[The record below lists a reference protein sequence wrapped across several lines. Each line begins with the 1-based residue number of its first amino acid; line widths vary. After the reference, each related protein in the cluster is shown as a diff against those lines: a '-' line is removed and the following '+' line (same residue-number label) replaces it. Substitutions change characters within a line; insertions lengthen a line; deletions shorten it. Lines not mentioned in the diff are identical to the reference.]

1 MRQTQIKEIKEKLNI
16 KEEVSLPP
24 TKAKNGK
31 RASIEDLIDRYGL
44 VCEQIKEL
52 EKTKE
57 LLRAQ
62 LLSYLGEGTYQ
73 GTKYQ
78 VSIDKRVNYEFNPV
92 DVYKKLGLK
101 AFLQV
106 VKVQAS
112 QLARFIPQVE
122 LNKFASVVKETLVVS
137 VKEKGG
143 K

>member
-1 MRQTQIKEIKEKLNI
+1 MKAVRTKKTLDV
-16 KEEVSLPP
+16 KEETSLPP
-24 TKAKNGK
+24 AKAKEGK
-31 RASIEDLIDRYGL
+31 KVSIEELIDKYGM

-62 LLSYLGEGTYQ
+62 LLSYLGEGSYQ
-73 GTKYQ
+73 GARYQ
-78 VSIDKRVNYEFNPV
+78 VTIDKRVNYEFNPV
-92 DVYKKLGLK
+92 DIYKKLGLK

-106 VKVQAS
+106 VKVQTT
-112 QLARFIPQVE
+112 QLSRFIPQVE
-122 LNKFASVVKETLVVS
+122 LSKYASAVKETFVVT